1 MPVLTNSLPRLALVA
16 CVALLVACG
25 TIDDIIS
32 SNAQVDYKKGYEFG
46 DIKTVTVNCSM
57 DIEAEDAPLTQG
69 QIDRVDAAVIRAL
82 EGRGM
87 NVVEDDSNADA
98 MVRWHVVT
106 QEQSSLREY
115 NADSY
120 YQCWRC
126 GPAISSASTVT
137 YTEGTFVVDIIDKS
151 LNKSVWRGVMK
162 GRLAE
167 VRDGNVQQMRFDK
180 AAREMLA
187 KFPPGILIDG
197 IY

>member
-1 MPVLTNSLPRLALVA
+1 MPVLTNILSRIALAALVS
-16 CVALLVACG
+16 ALCACG
-25 TIDDIIS
+25 TIDDILS

-46 DIKTVTVNCSM
+46 DIKMVTVNCSM
-57 DIEAEDAPLTQG
+57 DGESEELPLTPG
-69 QIDRVDAAVIRAL
+69 QIDRVDAAIIRAL
-82 EGRGM
+82 EGRGLT
-87 NVVEDDSNADA
+87 VVEDEEGADA
-98 MVRWHVVT
+98 LVTWHVVT

-115 NADSY
+115 NAESY

-137 YTEGTFVVDIIDKS
+137 YTEGTFVVDIIDRS

-167 VRDGNVQQMRFDK
+167 VRGDNVQQMRFDK
-180 AAREMLA
+180 AAREMFA